1 MNRTVAIYA
10 RVSTEHEAQLSAL
23 ENQVQYYDNIL
34 AAHPEWKLYKQYIDE
49 GITGTSVNKRKS
61 FMEMMRD
68 AQDGCFDLIVT
79 REVSRFARNTV
90 DTLQETR
97 KLRRIGVEVYFT
109 EDNIWTMNDEDGEL
123 RLTIMATLAQ
133 NESKKTSIR
142 VKAGQRI
149 SFQNGVFYGNGNI
162 LGYNRVGKD
171 LIINPE
177 QAETVRMIFDL
188 YLQGN
193 GSRKIAYE
201 LERRGRLTSR
211 GCTHWDPANISHIL
225 RNPFYSGTIVYRK
238 AYIPDYLE
246 QKAKINKGE
255 VENIVVEGK
264 HQPIITKE
272 EFEIVQKR
280 MDSHSVQAKER
291 SYGHGVSDNIWCKKL
306 KCSCGSNFNRK
317 AWSKS
322 DVYGTVYGYQ
332 CYSQKKNGS
341 IATRRRRGLST
352 EGYCDSPMFQ
362 EWKLELMIKKILEFF
377 WEDKK
382 KILNIANKLLEKDLK
397 DGYDSEAVDKERR
410 LTGKLNNVNAKLDNL
425 IEMRINDDITREF
438 FLKRKAELETEA
450 EAIKKQIDD
459 VVNSI
464 KASETDVQSKVAML
478 KFALENNFEVSG
490 TEIPESVIDTLVRE
504 VEVRNER
511 FIWKL
516 NIAEG
521 ELSCLVEGKRE
532 NATFTI
538 DKIPDRVVDNTGC
551 YSRKVE
557 QSLE

>member
-10 RVSTEHEAQLSAL
+10 RVSTEHEAQISAL
-23 ENQVQYYDNIL
+23 ENQVQYYDDL
-34 AAHPEWKLYKQYIDE
+34 LSRHPEWKLYKQYIDE

-79 REVSRFARNTV
+79 REVSRFARNTL

-97 KLRRIGVEVYFT
+97 KLRRMGVEVYFT

-149 SFQNGVFYGNGNI
+149 SFQNGVLYGNGNI

-193 GSRKIAYE
+193 GSRKISYE
-201 LERRGRLTSR
+201 LEKRGRLTSR
-211 GCTHWDPANISHIL
+211 GGTHWDPANVSRIL

-238 AYIPDYLE
+238 EFVPDYLE
-246 QKAKINKGE
+246 QKAKKNRGE
-255 VENIVVEGK
+255 VENIIVEGK
-264 HQPIITKE
+264 HQPIVTKE
-272 EFEIVQKR
+272 EFEAVQKR
-280 MDSHSVQAKER
+280 MNENSVQAKER
-291 SYGHGVSDNIWCKKL
+291 AYGHGVSDNIWCKKL

-317 AWSKS
+317 AWNKTKKS
-322 DVYGTVYGYQ
+322 GTVFGYQ
-332 CYSQKKNGS
+332 CYAQKKYGS
-341 IATRRRRGLST
+341 IATRRKKGLST
-352 EGYCDSPMFQ
+352 EGFCDSPMFQ

-382 KILNIANKLLEKDLK
+382 KIMAIANELLERDLQ
-397 DGYDSEAVDKERR
+397 DGCNEEALGKEKR
-410 LTGKLNNVNAKLDNL
+410 LTGKLNNVNAKIDNL
-425 IEMRINDDITREF
+425 VEMRINNDITREF
-438 FLKRKAELETEA
+438 FLKRKAELENEA
-450 EAIKKQIDD
+450 EEIKKQIEA
-459 VVNSI
+459 VVGGI
-464 KASETDVQSKVAML
+464 KASEADVRSKVEML
-478 KFALENNFEVSG
+478 RFALEHNFDIAG
-490 TEIPESVIDTLVRE
+490 TEVPESIIDVLVRE
-504 VEVRNER
+504 VEVRHDR
-511 FIWKL
+511 FVWKL
-516 NIAEG
+516 NIEPG
-521 ELSCLVEGKRE
+521 ELSCLVEGKKE
-532 NATFTI
+532 DATFTI
-538 DKIPDRVVDNTGC
+538 DKVPDRVEGCTG
-551 YSRKVE
+551 RN
-557 QSLE
+557 QR